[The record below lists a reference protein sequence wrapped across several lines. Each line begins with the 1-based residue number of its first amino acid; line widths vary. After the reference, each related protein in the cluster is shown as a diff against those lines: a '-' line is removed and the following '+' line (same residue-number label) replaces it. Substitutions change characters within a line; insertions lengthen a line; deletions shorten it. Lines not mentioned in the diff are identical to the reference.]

1 MRRTY
6 IGLFLISWAT
16 LLVEVLLTRVFDV
29 ILSPHLSFM
38 VITCAMFGLAV
49 GGLFDMVW
57 SPVDEPSRH
66 SLVVPAA
73 AFAASVCM
81 LPLLLNVIPFSIEN
95 IGHQPFAQV
104 LWFLLL
110 YLVLLL
116 PFFFAGLTICRIF
129 SGRPQDIRRLYFADL
144 SGAAIGTAVL
154 TPLLPR
160 LGPERLMIVT
170 ALAGLA
176 AAACFSGTGAQR
188 RRLAMAA
195 LIVLLVPLG
204 AGPRYL
210 TLRLHDNKRDAL
222 AAIARGQLE
231 FSRWDP
237 VSQISVVTQP
247 PLTDSADDRGR
258 KHVAYDGGTQ
268 SSDFFPFDGD
278 FASLR
283 RDLPRRVAFQFW
295 RRAVLASH
303 YLKRDSGH
311 RALIIGSAGGQ
322 ETKAALLFGASHIDA
337 IEMVPTM
344 VELGT
349 GRYAA
354 YIGGIFRHPA
364 VDVRV
369 GEGRSFLRAS
379 TQAYDVIQVF
389 SNYTSSS
396 IAAGSGAL
404 APAYL
409 QTREAFVEYYS
420 HLRPDGI
427 VQINH
432 VAYPRTIAT
441 AAAAWQTTGRDQ
453 FRSHVMVFETQGPD
467 PDYLPTVLI
476 KMTPWTPAEV
486 DDARWFFAFPAVH
499 EMTYALVE
507 NPLDPVHS
515 FLPGSY
521 YAGALPGALL
531 AAAPFNAAVVTDDRP
546 FFHFLRRSLHHV
558 SADQSVGLNAAT
570 AAVLNAQ
577 MRGGWLPMDWV
588 HLLVASAASVVYGLA
603 FLLAPLGLS
612 RTAREPWDGRGAALA
627 FFSLLGLGFITV
639 ELLFIQLFMK
649 LIGYPLY
656 AITTVIAVMLIGAA
670 CGSMCSDTI
679 VGRDASRWYVAFAGI
694 LATGLCIWASYP
706 GVSAHFMRNG
716 LGLRIFIAGSMI
728 APMAFFMGMP
738 FPLGILTL
746 RSKPRAAIVWA
757 WSMNGLC
764 TTIGGVTT
772 ALCSLSFGFRTT
784 MLVALG
790 VYVLAGV
797 TFGLL
802 RQQSAQIV
810 KSAEPLLPLL
820 PIPPL
825 LPSSRVRNLL
835 FLPQAR
841 VVANKA
847 RQPHDA
853 REHAGDAQGAT

>member
-1 MRRTY
+1 M
-6 IGLFLISWAT
+6 G
-16 LLVEVLLTRVFDV
+16 
-29 ILSPHLSFM
+29 P
-38 VITCAMFGLAV
+38 
-49 GGLFDMVW
+49 
-57 SPVDEPSRH
+57 
-66 SLVVPAA
+66 
-73 AFAASVCM
+73 
-81 LPLLLNVIPFSIEN
+81 PLLLNTIPFSIEN
-95 IGHQPFAQV
+95 IGHEPLTQLAS
-104 LWFLLL
+104 FLLL

-154 TPLLPR
+154 IPLLPR

-170 ALAGLA
+170 ALAGLV
-176 AAACFSGTGAQR
+176 AAACFSITGAQR
-188 RRLAMAA
+188 RALATAA
-195 LIVLLVPLG
+195 LMVLLAPLF

-210 TLRLHDNKRDAL
+210 TLQLHDNKRDAR
-222 AAIARGQLE
+222 AAIEGGRLE

-237 VSQISVVTQP
+237 VSQISVVNQP
-247 PLTDSADDRGR
+247 TSTDSPDDHGR

-278 FASLR
+278 FAALR
-283 RDLPRRVAFQFW
+283 RELPRRVAFQFW

-303 YLKRDSGH
+303 YLKRDTGH

-349 GRYAA
+349 GRYAG

-409 QTREAFVEYYS
+409 QTKEAFVEYYA

-427 VQINH
+427 VHINH
-432 VAYPRTIAT
+432 VVYPRTIAT
-441 AAAAWQTTGRDQ
+441 AAAAWQATGRDR

-476 KMTPWTPAEV
+476 KMRPWTPEEV
-486 DDARWFFAFPAVH
+486 EDARQFFAFPAVH
-499 EMTYALVE
+499 EATYRLVE

-515 FLPGSY
+515 FLPEPFYTGQ
-521 YAGALPGALL
+521 LPTALL
-531 AAAPFNAAVVTDDRP
+531 AAAPFDASVVTDDRP
-546 FFHFLRRSLHHV
+546 FFHFLRRSLHRL

-570 AAVLNAQ
+570 AEVLNAQ

-588 HLLVASAASVVYGLA
+588 HLLVAGAASVVYGVA

-612 RTAREPWDGRGAALA
+612 GAARERWDGRAAALSY
-627 FFSLLGLGFITV
+627 FSLLGLGFITV

-670 CGSMCSDTI
+670 CGSMSSQTI
-679 VGRDASRWYVAFAGI
+679 VGRDASRWYLAFAGI
-694 LATGLCIWASYP
+694 LGTGVCIWASYP
-706 GVSAHFMRNG
+706 AAATHFMRAA
-716 LGLRIFIAGSMI
+716 LGFRIFIAGSMI

-738 FPLGILTL
+738 FPLGILAL
-746 RSKPRAAIVWA
+746 QSKPRAAIAWA
-757 WSMNGLC
+757 WSLNGLC
-764 TTIGGVTT
+764 TTVGGVTT
-772 ALCSLSFGFRTT
+772 ALFSLWCGFRTT
-784 MLVALG
+784 MLLALG
-790 VYVLAGV
+790 VYALAGIG
-797 TFGLL
+797 FGLL
-802 RQQSAQIV
+802 RKQSTSILRTAV
-810 KSAEPLLPLL
+810 AANRAPSAVTNPVHSGLS
-820 PIPPL
+820 I
-825 LPSSRVRNLL
+825 
-835 FLPQAR
+835 
-841 VVANKA
+841 
-847 RQPHDA
+847 
-853 REHAGDAQGAT
+853 